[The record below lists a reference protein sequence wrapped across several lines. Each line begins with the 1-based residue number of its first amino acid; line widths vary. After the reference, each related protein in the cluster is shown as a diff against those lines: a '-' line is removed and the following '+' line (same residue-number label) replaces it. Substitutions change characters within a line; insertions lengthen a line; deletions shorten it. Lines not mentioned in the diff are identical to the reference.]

1 MSITYPLALPNISE
15 IASMSLRVEFA
26 SSNSMNPFDFSDDPF
41 RWPGTRIAGTAKLK
55 PMKRARAEDWV
66 GWAISLKGHTGTF
79 LMGDP
84 QATAPL
90 GTATTGTVSGNA
102 MDETVTVAM
111 TGTLK
116 RGDWL
121 QIGVGADRT
130 LHKVLADAS
139 GNGDLEIAPGLRKN
153 RVTEVFTTINPMGLF
168 RMTTRLAEWDV
179 SRVSMY
185 GITFAFSEKIP

>member
-26 SSNSMNPFDFSDDPF
+26 SSNSMNPF

-111 TGTLK
+111 TGTL
-116 RGDWL
+116 
-121 QIGVGADRT
+121 
-130 LHKVLADAS
+130 
-139 GNGDLEIAPGLRKN
+139 
-153 RVTEVFTTINPMGLF
+153 
-168 RMTTRLAEWDV
+168 
-179 SRVSMY
+179 
-185 GITFAFSEKIP
+185 

>member
-1 MSITYPLALPNISE
+1 M
-15 IASMSLRVEFA
+15 
-26 SSNSMNPFDFSDDPF
+26 
-41 RWPGTRIAGTAKLK
+41 
-55 PMKRARAEDWV
+55 
-66 GWAISLKGHTGTF
+66 
-79 LMGDP
+79 
-84 QATAPL
+84 
-90 GTATTGTVSGNA
+90 
-102 MDETVTVAM
+102 
-111 TGTLK
+111 
-116 RGDWL
+116 